1 MVSLTSA
8 LLEIAVMEIAANE
21 QRGLIGI
28 SANRSVILLV
38 ISKDTYQ
45 DPNLAGERVSW
56 FRWTDEGWAAVT
68 HKSKTVADQ
77 ANWAATTVFDLIRDL
92 RLTDIRPVRPGEHAD
107 DVARQLQQQIL
118 GPQSPEVVC

>member
-1 MVSLTSA
+1 MISSTPA

-28 SANRSVILLV
+28 SSNRSVILLV
-38 ISKDTYQ
+38 ISQDTYQ

-68 HKSKTVADQ
+68 HKSKTVADPP
-77 ANWAATTVFDLIRDL
+77 NWAATTIFDLIRDL
-92 RLTDIRPVRPGEHAD
+92 RLSDIRPIKSGEHAD
-107 DVARQLQQQIL
+107 DIARQLQQQL
-118 GPQSPEVVC
+118 PVDQTSGAMR